1 MSTRY
6 ISFSLSRSRPYP
18 FKKPFPLGNEE
29 GELLNLQIV
38 FLVLGK
44 LEKKFPWRLKALFAL
59 VGKVQ
64 LQWETFEKPLCE
76 EWLGDGKIEPSLRDS
91 FTFYINIFPSD
102 VMLLPLHFWP
112 ESHVVLKL
120 IIYLDPSEAFKCSV
134 MQEAAT
140 KVSSLHNALWLREE
154 F

>member
-1 MSTRY
+1 MREEVFKQLNYWPRMSTGY

-44 LEKKFPWRLKALFAL
+44 LEKKFPWRLKASFAL

-76 EWLGDGKIEPSLRDS
+76 E
-91 FTFYINIFPSD
+91 
-102 VMLLPLHFWP
+102 
-112 ESHVVLKL
+112 
-120 IIYLDPSEAFKCSV
+120 
-134 MQEAAT
+134 
-140 KVSSLHNALWLREE
+140 
-154 F
+154 